1 MYRTIKWLAY
11 KMINNLK
18 IKVTIGDRVYPLT
31 IRDEREEEGI
41 RRAVKRINE
50 MVKKF
55 EQNYEVRDK
64 QDVLAMCA
72 LQFASEKEV
81 KTVQESQD
89 SKQLESKLIELNE
102 LLNSH
107 LA

>member
-1 MYRTIKWLAY
+1 
-11 KMINNLK
+11 MINNLK

-81 KTVQESQD
+81 KSVQESQD